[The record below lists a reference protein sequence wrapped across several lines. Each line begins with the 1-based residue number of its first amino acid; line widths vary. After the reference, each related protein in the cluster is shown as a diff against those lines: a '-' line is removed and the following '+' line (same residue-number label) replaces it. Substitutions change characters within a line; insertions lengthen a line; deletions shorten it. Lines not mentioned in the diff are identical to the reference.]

1 MKKSELSIILGLIL
15 TLVIT
20 YISDTNV
27 QAAQIRQQTLRLH
40 IIAQDDGNDAQNI
53 KMRIKEEITSI
64 APEIYCNAKNF
75 EDAVKI
81 AENNLDFIQQITD
94 NALKNL
100 GADYTSH
107 CSMEN
112 FYFDTTEYDG
122 FTMPRGEYT
131 ALTIRLG
138 KASGKNWWCVIY
150 PTLCSA
156 TGGEY
161 EDDDANTFIETEKF
175 RIKFKAVE
183 LWQKFVNTIS
193 DNSPEV
199 YDKIE

>member
-1 MKKSELSIILGLIL
+1 MNFLLKQCNCFGVLRDDTCELVRCVFLI
-15 TLVIT
+15 
-20 YISDTNV
+20 
-27 QAAQIRQQTLRLH
+27 
-40 IIAQDDGNDAQNI
+40 
-53 KMRIKEEITSI
+53 
-64 APEIYCNAKNF
+64 
-75 EDAVKI
+75 
-81 AENNLDFIQQITD
+81 IQQITD